1 MKNKTLYLLFLL
13 FSFQFSAQKT
23 QKLNLKKYKI
33 AVLSDSLR
41 ESSGLMNID
50 GRLFSFNDSGN
61 TSEIFEIKAGS
72 PHIENTY
79 KTRLKNIDW
88 EAITNDGGNFYI
100 GEFGN
105 NLGTR
110 KDLKV
115 YQIPFRNNS
124 LIVDSIKTISFY
136 YPEQTNFTPKNIN
149 NNFDAEA
156 MVFLDG
162 NIHLFTKEWVTNT
175 VSHYVIESNVNI
187 NKETNQA
194 AIKLESYNTGFVV
207 TDASVFEN
215 KLYVVG
221 YTKKASVYLMIFEK
235 DETGNLFFN
244 KPVKKYSLGRAYK
257 VGQIEGITATEK
269 GIYISGERFSIKIKK
284 VPQSLY
290 FIPFKDL
297 E

>member
-1 MKNKTLYLLFLL
+1 MRKLFILHFLL
-13 FSFQFSAQKT
+13 ISFLGFSQKIE
-23 QKLNLKKYKI
+23 KLSLKKYKI
-33 AVLSDSLR
+33 AILSDSLQ
-41 ESSGLMNID
+41 ESSGLTNID

-72 PHIENTY
+72 SYIE
-79 KTRLKNIDW
+79 KTFQTGLKNIDW
-88 EAITNDGGNFYI
+88 EAITNDGENFYV

-110 KDLKV
+110 KDLKI
-115 YQIPFRNNS
+115 YQIPFRNDS
-124 LIVDSIKTISFY
+124 LIIDSIKTIPFF
-136 YPEQTNFTPKNIN
+136 YPEQTDFTPKNIN

-156 MVFLDG
+156 MIFSDG
-162 NIHLFTKEWVTNT
+162 NIHLFTKEWITNT
-175 VSHYVIESNVNI
+175 VSHYVIDKNLTE
-187 NKETNQA
+187 NQPA
-194 AIKLESYNTGFVV
+194 KKLETFETGFVV
-207 TDASVFEN
+207 TDASFFGDR
-215 KLYVVG
+215 LYVVG

-244 KPVKKYSLGRAYK
+244 KPLKKFSLGRAFSI
-257 VGQIEGITATEK
+257 GQIEGITATDK
-269 GIYISGERFSIKIKK
+269 GVYISGERFSIKIKK

>member
-1 MKNKTLYLLFLL
+1 MRKLFILHFLL
-13 FSFQFSAQKT
+13 ISFLGFSQKIE
-23 QKLNLKKYKI
+23 KLSLKKYKI
-33 AVLSDSLR
+33 AILSDSLQ
-41 ESSGLMNID
+41 ESSGLTNLD

-61 TSEIFEIKAGS
+61 TSEIFEITPGS
-72 PHIENTY
+72 SYIK
-79 KTRLKNIDW
+79 KTFQTGLRNIDW
-88 EAITNDGGNFYI
+88 EAITNDRENFYI

-115 YQIPFRNNS
+115 YQIPFKNDS
-124 LIVDSIKTISFY
+124 LIVDSIKTIPFF
-136 YPEQTNFTPKNIN
+136 YPEQTDFTPKNIN

-156 MVFLDG
+156 MIFSDG
-162 NIHLFTKEWVTNT
+162 NIHLFTKEWITNT
-175 VSHYVIESNVNI
+175 VSHYVIDKNLTDNQPAQKIESF
-187 NKETNQA
+187 E
-194 AIKLESYNTGFVV
+194 TGFVV
-207 TDASVFEN
+207 TDASFFEN

-221 YTKKASVYLMIFEK
+221 YTKKASVYMMIFEK

-244 KPVKKYSLGRAYK
+244 KPLKKFSLGRAFSI
-257 VGQIEGITATEK
+257 GQIEGITATEK
-269 GIYISGERFSIKIKK
+269 GVYISGERFSIKIKK

>member
-1 MKNKTLYLLFLL
+1 MKRIFYNLFILL
-13 FSFQFSAQKT
+13 SFQISAQKT
-23 QKLNLKKYKI
+23 QSLNLKKYKI
-33 AVLSDSLR
+33 AVLSDSLS
-41 ESSGLMNID
+41 ESSGLTSFD

-72 PHIENTY
+72 PFIE
-79 KTRLKNIDW
+79 KTFQTDLKNIDW
-88 EAITNDGGNFYI
+88 EAITNDYENFYV

-115 YQIPFRNNS
+115 YQIPFRNDS
-124 LIVDSIKTISFY
+124 LIADSIKIIPFF
-136 YPEQTNFTPKNIN
+136 YPEQADFTPKNIN

-156 MVFLDG
+156 MIFLDG
-162 NIHLFTKEWVTNT
+162 NIHLFTKEWITNT
-175 VSHYVIESNVNI
+175 VSHYVIDKNLTE
-187 NKETNQA
+187 NQPA
-194 AIKLESYNTGFVV
+194 QKLESYDTGFVV
-207 TDASVFEN
+207 TDASFFEN

-221 YTKKASVYLMIFEK
+221 YTKNASVYLMIFEK

-244 KPVKKYSLGRAYK
+244 KPFKKFSLGRAYN
-257 VGQIEGITATEK
+257 VGQIEGITVTEE
-269 GIYISGERFSIKIKK
+269 GIYISGERFNIKIKK

>member
-1 MKNKTLYLLFLL
+1 MSFLG
-13 FSFQFSAQKT
+13 FSQKIE
-23 QKLNLKKYKI
+23 KLSLKKYKI
-33 AVLSDSLR
+33 AVLSDSLK
-41 ESSGLMNID
+41 ESSGLTNLD

-72 PHIENTY
+72 SYIK
-79 KTRLKNIDW
+79 KTFQTGLKNIDW
-88 EAITNDGGNFYI
+88 EAITNDGENFYV

-115 YQIPFRNNS
+115 YQIPFRNDS
-124 LIVDSIKTISFY
+124 VIVDSIKTIPFF
-136 YPEQTNFTPKNIN
+136 YPEQTDFMPKNIN

-156 MVFLDG
+156 MIFLGG
-162 NIHLFTKEWVTNT
+162 NIHLFTKEWITNT
-175 VSHYVIESNVNI
+175 VSHYVIDKNLTE
-187 NKETNQA
+187 NQPA
-194 AIKLESYNTGFVV
+194 KKLETFDTGFVV
-207 TDASVFEN
+207 TDASFFDN

-244 KPVKKYSLGRAYK
+244 KPLKKFSLGRAFSI
-257 VGQIEGITATEK
+257 GQIEGITATEK
-269 GIYISGERFSIKIKK
+269 GVYISGERFNIKIKK

-290 FIPFKDL
+290 FISYKDL

>member
-1 MKNKTLYLLFLL
+1 MRKLFILHFLL
-13 FSFQFSAQKT
+13 ISFLGFSQKIE
-23 QKLNLKKYKI
+23 KISLKKYKI
-33 AVLSDSLR
+33 AVLSDSLQ
-41 ESSGLMNID
+41 ESSGLTNLD

-61 TSEIFEIKAGS
+61 TSEIFEITPGS
-72 PHIENTY
+72 SYIK
-79 KTRLKNIDW
+79 KTFQTGLKNIDW
-88 EAITNDGGNFYI
+88 EAITNDGENFYI

-110 KDLKV
+110 KDLKI
-115 YQIPFRNNS
+115 YQIPFRNDS
-124 LIVDSIKTISFY
+124 LIVDSIKTIPFF
-136 YPEQTNFTPKNIN
+136 YPEQNDFTPKNIN

-156 MVFLDG
+156 MIFLGG
-162 NIHLFTKEWVTNT
+162 NIHLFTKEWITNT
-175 VSHYVIESNVNI
+175 VSHYVIDKNLTE
-187 NKETNQA
+187 NQPA
-194 AIKLESYNTGFVV
+194 KKLETFDTGFVV

-221 YTKKASVYLMIFEK
+221 YTKNASVYLMIFEK

-244 KPVKKYSLGRAYK
+244 KPLKKYSLGRAYN
-257 VGQIEGITATEK
+257 VGQIEGITPTEK

>member
-1 MKNKTLYLLFLL
+1 MRKLFILHFLL
-13 FSFQFSAQKT
+13 ISFLGFSQKIE
-23 QKLNLKKYKI
+23 KLSLKKYKI
-33 AVLSDSLR
+33 AVLSDSLQ
-41 ESSGLMNID
+41 ESSGLTNLD

-72 PHIENTY
+72 SYIK
-79 KTRLKNIDW
+79 KTFQTGLKNIDW
-88 EAITNDGGNFYI
+88 EAITNDGENFYV

-110 KDLKV
+110 KDLKI
-115 YQIPFRNNS
+115 YQIPFRNDS
-124 LIVDSIKTISFY
+124 LIIDSIKTIPFY
-136 YPEQTNFTPKNIN
+136 YPEQTDFTPKNIN

-156 MVFLDG
+156 MIFLGG
-162 NIHLFTKEWVTNT
+162 NIHLFTKEWITNT
-175 VSHYVIESNVNI
+175 VSHYVIDKNLTE
-187 NKETNQA
+187 NQPA
-194 AIKLESYNTGFVV
+194 KKLETFDTGFVV
-207 TDASVFEN
+207 TDASFFDN

-244 KPVKKYSLGRAYK
+244 KPLKKFSLGRAFSI
-257 VGQIEGITATEK
+257 GQIEGITATEK
-269 GIYISGERFSIKIKK
+269 GVYISGERFNIKIKK

-290 FIPFKDL
+290 FISYKDL

>member
-1 MKNKTLYLLFLL
+1 MRKLFILHFLL
-13 FSFQFSAQKT
+13 ISFLGFSQKIE
-23 QKLNLKKYKI
+23 KISLKKYKI
-33 AVLSDSLR
+33 AVLSDSLQ
-41 ESSGLMNID
+41 ESSGLTNLD

-61 TSEIFEIKAGS
+61 TSEIFEITPGS
-72 PHIENTY
+72 SYIK
-79 KTRLKNIDW
+79 KTFQTGLRNIDW
-88 EAITNDGGNFYI
+88 EAITNDGENFYV

-110 KDLKV
+110 KDLKI
-115 YQIPFRNNS
+115 YQIPFRNDS
-124 LIVDSIKTISFY
+124 LIVDSIKTIPFF
-136 YPEQTNFTPKNIN
+136 YPEQTDFTPKNIN

-156 MVFLDG
+156 MIFSDG
-162 NIHLFTKEWVTNT
+162 NIHLFTKEWITKT
-175 VSHYVIESNVNI
+175 VSHYVI
-187 NKETNQA
+187 NKNLTENQPA
-194 AIKLESYNTGFVV
+194 KKLESFDTGFVV

-221 YTKKASVYLMIFEK
+221 YTKNASVYMMIFEK
-235 DETGNLFFN
+235 DETGNFFFN
-244 KPVKKYSLGRAYK
+244 KPAKKYSLGRAYNI
-257 VGQIEGITATEK
+257 GQIEGITATEK

>member
-1 MKNKTLYLLFLL
+1 MKKQVLYFLVLLFGL
-13 FSFQFSAQKT
+13 QISAQKT
-23 QKLNLKKYKI
+23 QSLNLKKYKI

-41 ESSGLMNID
+41 ESSGLTNID

-72 PHIENTY
+72 SYIEKIFQTG
-79 KTRLKNIDW
+79 LKNIDW
-88 EAITNDGGNFYI
+88 EAITNDGENFYV

-110 KDLKV
+110 KDLKI
-115 YQIPFRNNS
+115 YQIPFRNDS
-124 LIVDSIKTISFY
+124 LIVDSIKTIPFF
-136 YPEQTNFTPKNIN
+136 YPEQTDFTPKNIN

-156 MVFLDG
+156 MIFLDG

-175 VSHYVIESNVNI
+175 VSHYVIDKKLTE
-187 NKETNQA
+187 NQPA
-194 AIKLESYNTGFVV
+194 QKLESFDTGFVV

-221 YTKKASVYLMIFEK
+221 YTKNASVYMMIFEK

-244 KPVKKYSLGRAYK
+244 KPLKKYSLGRAYN

>member
-1 MKNKTLYLLFLL
+1 MRKLFILHFLL
-13 FSFQFSAQKT
+13 ISFLGFSQKIE
-23 QKLNLKKYKI
+23 KISLKKYKI

-41 ESSGLMNID
+41 ESSGLTNIN

-61 TSEIFEIKAGS
+61 SSEIFEIKAGS
-72 PHIENTY
+72 SYIE
-79 KTRLKNIDW
+79 KTFQTGLKNIDW
-88 EAITNDGGNFYI
+88 EAITNDGENFYI

-110 KDLKV
+110 KDLKI
-115 YQIPFRNNS
+115 YQIPFRNDS
-124 LIVDSIKTISFY
+124 LIIDSIKTIPFY
-136 YPEQTNFTPKNIN
+136 YPEQTDFTPKNIN

-156 MVFLDG
+156 MIFLDR
-162 NIHLFTKEWVTNT
+162 NIHLFTKEWITNT
-175 VSHYVIESNVNI
+175 VSHYVIDKNLTE
-187 NKETNQA
+187 NQPA
-194 AIKLESYNTGFVV
+194 KKLETFETGFVV
-207 TDASVFEN
+207 TDASFFGDR
-215 KLYVVG
+215 LYVVG

-244 KPVKKYSLGRAYK
+244 KPLKKFSLGRAFSI
-257 VGQIEGITATEK
+257 GQIEGITATDK
-269 GIYISGERFSIKIKK
+269 GVYISGERFSIKIKK

>member
-1 MKNKTLYLLFLL
+1 MKKLFVIHFLL
-13 FSFQFSAQKT
+13 ISLFGFSQKIK
-23 QKLNLKKYKI
+23 KLDIKKYKI
-33 AVLSDSLR
+33 AILSDSLR
-41 ESSGLMNID
+41 ESSGLTNMD

-61 TSEIFEIKAGS
+61 TSEIFEIKPGS
-72 PHIENTY
+72 SHIEKTY
-79 KTRLKNIDW
+79 KTGLKNIDW
-88 EAITNDGGNFYI
+88 EAMTNDGENFYI

-115 YQIPFRNNS
+115 YRIAFRNDS
-124 LIVDSIKTISFY
+124 LMLDSIKTIPFF
-136 YPEQTNFTPKNIN
+136 YPEQTDFTPKNIN

-156 MVFLDG
+156 MIFLDG

-175 VSHYVIESNVNI
+175 VSHYVIDKNLTE
-187 NKETNQA
+187 NQPA
-194 AIKLESYNTGFVV
+194 QKLENYDTGFVV
-207 TDASVFEN
+207 TDASFFDN

-221 YTKKASVYLMIFEK
+221 YTKNASVYMMIFEK
-235 DETGNLFFN
+235 DEVGNLFFN
-244 KPVKKYSLGRAYK
+244 KPVKKYSLGRAYN

-290 FIPFKDL
+290 FIPFKGL

>member
-1 MKNKTLYLLFLL
+1 MKKIFVIQFLL
-13 FSFQFSAQKT
+13 ISLFGFSQKIE
-23 QKLNLKKYKI
+23 KLNLRKYKI
-33 AVLSDSLR
+33 AILSDSLK
-41 ESSGLMNID
+41 ESSGLTNID

-72 PHIENTY
+72 SDIEKTY
-79 KTRLKNIDW
+79 KTGLKNIDW
-88 EAITNDGGNFYI
+88 EAITNDEKNFYI

-110 KDLKV
+110 KDLKI
-115 YQIPFRNNS
+115 YQIPFRNDS
-124 LIVDSIKTISFY
+124 LIVDSIKTISFF
-136 YPEQTNFTPKNIN
+136 YPEQTDFTPKNIN

-156 MVFLDG
+156 MIFLDG
-162 NIHLFTKEWVTNT
+162 NIHLFTKEWITNT
-175 VSHYVIESNVNI
+175 VSHYVIDKNLTES
-187 NKETNQA
+187 QPA
-194 AIKLESYNTGFVV
+194 QKLESFDTGFVV
-207 TDASVFEN
+207 TDASIFEN

-221 YTKKASVYLMIFEK
+221 YTKNASVYLMIFEK

-244 KPVKKYSLGRAYK
+244 KPLKKYFLGRAYN
-257 VGQIEGITATEK
+257 VGQIEGITAAEK

>member
-1 MKNKTLYLLFLL
+1 MTAMKKQILFFLL
-13 FSFQFSAQKT
+13 ILLNVPLFAQSVK
-23 QKLNLKKYKI
+23 KLNLKKYHI

-41 ESSGLMNID
+41 ESSGLTNFD
-50 GRLFSFNDSGN
+50 GKLFSFNDSGN
-61 TSEIFEIKAGS
+61 SSEIFEIKPGS
-72 PHIENTY
+72 PHIE
-79 KTRLKNIDW
+79 KTFQTGLANIDW
-88 EAITNDGGNFYI
+88 EAITNDGKDFYI

-115 YQIPFRNNS
+115 YQIPFRNDS
-124 LIVDSIKTISFY
+124 LVVDSIKTIPFF
-136 YPEQTNFTPKNIN
+136 YPEQTDFTPKNIN

-156 MVFLDG
+156 MIFMDG

-175 VSHYVIESNVNI
+175 VTHYLIDKNL
-187 NKETNQA
+187 KENQPA
-194 AIKLESYNTGFVV
+194 QKLESYNTGFVV
-207 TDASVFEN
+207 TDSSLWEN

-221 YTKKASVYLMIFEK
+221 YTKKAMVYLMIFEK
-235 DETGNLFFN
+235 DDTGNLFFN
-244 KPVKKYSLGRAYK
+244 QPAKKYFLGRAYNI
-257 VGQIEGITATEK
+257 GQIEGVTATEK

>member
-1 MKNKTLYLLFLL
+1 MKRIFYILLVFL
-13 FSFQFSAQKT
+13 SFQISAQKT
-23 QKLNLKKYKI
+23 ESLNLKKYKI

-41 ESSGLMNID
+41 ESSGLTNIN

-61 TSEIFEIKAGS
+61 TSEIFEITPGS
-72 PHIENTY
+72 SYIE
-79 KTRLKNIDW
+79 KTFQTGLKNIDW
-88 EAITNDGGNFYI
+88 EAITNDRENFYI

-115 YQIPFRNNS
+115 YQIPFRNDS
-124 LIVDSIKTISFY
+124 LITDSIKTIPFF
-136 YPEQTNFTPKNIN
+136 YPEQTDFTPKNIN

-156 MVFLDG
+156 MIFLDG
-162 NIHLFTKEWVTNT
+162 NIHIFTKEWVTNT
-175 VSHYVIESNVNI
+175 VSHYVIDKNLTE
-187 NKETNQA
+187 NQPA
-194 AIKLESYNTGFVV
+194 QKLESFDTGFVV

-244 KPVKKYSLGRAYK
+244 QPLKKYFLGRAYN

-290 FIPFKDL
+290 FIPFEDL

>member
-1 MKNKTLYLLFLL
+1 MKRIFYILLVFL
-13 FSFQFSAQKT
+13 SFQISAQKT
-23 QKLNLKKYKI
+23 QSLNLKKYKI
-33 AVLSDSLR
+33 AILSDSLR
-41 ESSGLMNID
+41 ETSGLANID

-72 PHIENTY
+72 SYIK
-79 KTRLKNIDW
+79 KTVRTGLKNIDW
-88 EAITNDGGNFYI
+88 EAITNDRENFYI

-115 YQIPFRNNS
+115 YQIPFRNDS
-124 LIVDSIKTISFY
+124 LITDSIKTIPFF
-136 YPEQTNFTPKNIN
+136 YPEQTDFTPKNIN

-156 MVFLDG
+156 MIFLDG
-162 NIHLFTKEWVTNT
+162 NIHLFTKEWITNT
-175 VSHYVIESNVNI
+175 VSHYVIDKNLTE
-187 NKETNQA
+187 NQPA
-194 AIKLESYNTGFVV
+194 QKLESFDTGFVV

-221 YTKKASVYLMIFEK
+221 YTKKASVYMMIFEK
-235 DETGNLFFN
+235 DEAGNLFFN
-244 KPVKKYSLGRAYK
+244 KPIKKYSLGRAYN

-290 FIPFKDL
+290 FIPFEDL

>member
-1 MKNKTLYLLFLL
+1 MKRIFYLLLIFL
-13 FSFQFSAQKT
+13 SFQIAAQKT
-23 QKLNLKKYKI
+23 QSLNLKKYKI

-41 ESSGLMNID
+41 ESSGLTNID
-50 GRLFSFNDSGN
+50 GRIFSFNDSGN
-61 TSEIFEIKAGS
+61 TSEIFEIRPGS
-72 PHIENTY
+72 SFIENTFQ
-79 KTRLKNIDW
+79 TGLKNIDW
-88 EAITNDGGNFYI
+88 EAITNDGENFYI

-115 YQIPFRNNS
+115 YQVPFRNDS
-124 LIVDSIKTISFY
+124 LIVDSIKMIPFF
-136 YPEQTNFTPKNIN
+136 YPEQTDFTPKNIS

-156 MVFLDG
+156 MIFLDG
-162 NIHLFTKEWVTNT
+162 NIHIFTKEWVTNT
-175 VSHYVIESNVNI
+175 VSHYMIDKNLAE
-187 NKETNQA
+187 NQPA
-194 AIKLESYNTGFVV
+194 QKLETFETGFVV
-207 TDASVFEN
+207 TDASFFED

-221 YTKKASVYLMIFEK
+221 YTKNASVYLTIFEK

-244 KPVKKYSLGRAYK
+244 KPAKKYSLGRAFNI
-257 VGQIEGITATEK
+257 GQIEGITAMEK

>member
-1 MKNKTLYLLFLL
+1 MRKLFILHFLL
-13 FSFQFSAQKT
+13 ISFLGFSQKIE
-23 QKLNLKKYKI
+23 KISLKKYKI
-33 AVLSDSLR
+33 AVLSDSLQ
-41 ESSGLMNID
+41 ESSGLTNLD

-72 PHIENTY
+72 SYIE
-79 KTRLKNIDW
+79 KTFQTGLRNIDW
-88 EAITNDGGNFYI
+88 EAITNDGENFYV

-115 YQIPFRNNS
+115 YQIPFRNDS
-124 LIVDSIKTISFY
+124 LIVDSIKTIPFF
-136 YPEQTNFTPKNIN
+136 YPEQTDFTPKNIN

-156 MVFLDG
+156 MIFLDG
-162 NIHLFTKEWVTNT
+162 NIHLFTKEWITNT
-175 VSHYVIESNVNI
+175 VSHYVIDKNLTDNQPAQKIESF
-187 NKETNQA
+187 E
-194 AIKLESYNTGFVV
+194 TGFVV
-207 TDASVFEN
+207 TDASFFEN

-221 YTKKASVYLMIFEK
+221 YTKKASVYMMIFEK

-244 KPVKKYSLGRAYK
+244 KPLKKFSLGRAFSI
-257 VGQIEGITATEK
+257 GQIEGITATDK
-269 GIYISGERFSIKIKK
+269 GVYISGERFSIKIKK

>member
-1 MKNKTLYLLFLL
+1 MKKQILFFLVFLFTL
-13 FSFQFSAQKT
+13 QVSAQKT
-23 QKLNLKKYKI
+23 QRLNLKKYKI

-41 ESSGLMNID
+41 ESSGLTNLD

-61 TSEIFEIKAGS
+61 TSEIFEIKPGS
-72 PHIENTY
+72 SSVEKTFQTGLSNT
-79 KTRLKNIDW
+79 DW
-88 EAITNDGGNFYI
+88 EAITNDGENFYI

-115 YQIPFRNNS
+115 YQVPFQDDS
-124 LIVDSIKTISFY
+124 LITDSIKIIPFY
-136 YPEQTNFTPKNIN
+136 YPEQIDFTPKNIN
-149 NNFDAEA
+149 HNFDAEA
-156 MVFLDG
+156 MIFLDG

-175 VSHYVIESNVNI
+175 VSHYLIDKNLTE
-187 NKETNQA
+187 NQPA
-194 AIKLESYNTGFVV
+194 QKLESFDTGFVV
-207 TDASVFEN
+207 TDASVFDN

-221 YTKKASVYLMIFEK
+221 YTKKASVFLMVFEK
-235 DETGNLFFN
+235 DENGNLFFN
-244 KPVKKYSLGRAYK
+244 KPLKKFSLGRAFNI
-257 VGQIEGITATEK
+257 GQIEGIAATEK
-269 GIYISGERFSIKIKK
+269 GIYISGERFNIKIKK